1 MYSFYISFVSCSDC
15 NFRLLIEIIDKLEEL
30 LLFYQWIRMTWINYQ
45 HLHYFLV
52 IAESGSVSSA
62 AIKLRLGQS
71 TLSSQLKSLEE
82 QLGTL
87 FERRNRRLVLN
98 ERGHV
103 VLRYAREIFNRGDEL
118 LRVLDRGELAS
129 QSQILLGAQEGV
141 PKAILA
147 NVISKLL
154 RVTKAR
160 IIVREGEATFLIEE
174 VVKGHLDL
182 LVTDHELSNKAGM
195 IYIPVSSERIGIW
208 SSTKSPS
215 SSGKFP
221 DCLNG
226 QPFILPSPGHS
237 LRMRLEN
244 FFLEN
249 NIVPNIFAEVPDTA
263 LIKELGI
270 QGMGLIVLGEAT
282 VKSWVSAGRLK
293 LVWKLPFS
301 QTYWLGLPRKSLKD
315 PLLEDVVNEFKSK
328 IKH

>member
-1 MYSFYISFVSCSDC
+1 
-15 NFRLLIEIIDKLEEL
+15 
-30 LLFYQWIRMTWINYQ
+30 MTWLNYQ
-45 HLHYFLV
+45 HLYYFLV
-52 IAESGSVSSA
+52 IAETGSVSSA
-62 AIKLRLGQS
+62 ALQLRLGQS

-87 FERRNRRLVLN
+87 FERRNRRLILN

-118 LRVLDRGELAS
+118 LRVLERGELAS

-147 NVISKLL
+147 NVISKLR

-160 IIVREGEATFLIEE
+160 IIVREGEAPFLIEE
-174 VVKGHLDL
+174 VVKGHLDV
-182 LVTDHELSNKAGM
+182 LVTDHELSNKSGM
-195 IYIPVSSERIGIW
+195 IYIPVANERIGIW
-208 SSTKSPS
+208 NSTKSSTPV
-215 SSGKFP
+215 GHFP
-221 DCLNG
+221 NCLNG
-226 QPFILPSPGHS
+226 LPFVLPSPGHS

-249 NIVPNIFAEVPDTA
+249 NIVPNIFAEIPDTA

-282 VKSWVSAGRLK
+282 VKSWVSAGRLE
-293 LVWKLPFS
+293 LIGKLPFG

-315 PLLEDVVNEFKSK
+315 PLLEDLVIEFKSK
-328 IKH
+328 SKN